1 MLLRHGLSISSIG
14 MRTLGMVRIAVI
26 PGDGIGPEVISE
38 AVPLLEWARNR
49 GRPVDWEL
57 FPHGAGHFLR
67 TGETLSDETF
77 KRLRDDFD
85 AILFGAVGDPRI
97 PSGRHA
103 EEILLRLR
111 KDLLLRVNHRPCVP
125 MLDSHVPLKG
135 VAASDIRIEVYRE
148 NTEGPYCLRGE
159 TSESGGTDFAV
170 HTEAAVSCLLR
181 AAFLR
186 ARALNAPMAMAHKA
200 NVMKHGHGLWLR
212 VFQHLQNEFPDIS
225 SSAIHADALLCALV
239 QHPQVFGVIAADN
252 FIGDLISDL
261 LAAFQGGM
269 GLAASGNLAVQDDP
283 AFPGGPFRC
292 KGLFEP
298 VHGSAPD
305 LAGKGIANP
314 AGTILSAAL
323 LFHHLGWEVE
333 ARQVEA
339 SVKQGLEGGAATPD
353 LGGALTTRAMGLALR
368 ANLASPANPT

>member
-1 MLLRHGLSISSIG
+1 
-14 MRTLGMVRIAVI
+14 MVRIAVI
-26 PGDGIGPEVISE
+26 PGDGIGPEVMSE
-38 AVPLLEWARNR
+38 AVPLLAWARSR
-49 GRPVDWEL
+49 GRQMEWEV
-57 FPHGAGHFLR
+57 FPHGADHFLR

-77 KRLRDDFD
+77 MRLRDDFD

-111 KDLLLRVNHRPCVP
+111 KDLLLRVNHRPCAP
-125 MLDSHVPLKG
+125 MLDIHVPLKG
-135 VAASDIRIEVYRE
+135 VAAADIRIEVYRE
-148 NTEGPYCLRGE
+148 NTEGPYCLKGE
-159 TSESGGTDFAV
+159 TSEFGGTDFAV

-186 ARALNAPMAMAHKA
+186 ARTLNAPLAMAHKA
-200 NVMKHGHGLWLR
+200 NVMKHGHGLWLS
-212 VFQHLQNEFPDIS
+212 VFQRMRNQFPDIR

-239 QHPQVFGVIAADN
+239 QRPSDFGVIAADN

-269 GLAASGNLAVQDDP
+269 GLAASGNIAVPDDP
-283 AFPGGPFRC
+283 AFEGHPFRC
-292 KGLFEP
+292 GGLFEP

-305 LAGKGIANP
+305 IAGKGIANP
-314 AGTILSAAL
+314 AGAILSAAL
-323 LFHHLGWEVE
+323 LFRHLGWEAE

-339 SVKQGLEGGAATPD
+339 SVKQALEVGAATPD
-353 LGGALTTRAMGLALR
+353 LGGSMATEAMGHALR
-368 ANLASPANPT
+368 AGLA